1 MKVNIKILHPDA
13 IIPKYQTS
21 GSAGFDIH
29 AIQHTEIYPGE
40 TKVLKT
46 GLSFEIPEGYELQI
60 VPRSGI
66 SAKTKLRISN
76 SPGTIDSDFR
86 GEVGIIVDN
95 IDFRSDKKIPYIIKI
110 GDRIAQGKITPVVQA
125 TFIEV
130 DNLEETE
137 RGKEGFGST
146 GIGAFNTINSS
157 YDTKTTYVKP
167 KYITLTNEKK
177 D

>member
-1 MKVNIKILHPDA
+1 MKVNIKLLHADA

-29 AIQHTEIYPGE
+29 AVEHTEVYPGE

-95 IDFRSDKKIPYIIKI
+95 IDFHSDKKIPYIIKI
-110 GDRIAQGKITPVVQA
+110 GDRIAQGKNPFASPTELRYPLPEGFNPKIFAPVV
-125 TFIEV
+125 
-130 DNLEETE
+130 
-137 RGKEGFGST
+137 
-146 GIGAFNTINSS
+146 NSMPTNPA
-157 YDTKTTYVKP
+157 YREPLGDTTR
-167 KYITLTNEKK
+167 
-177 D
+177 

>member
-1 MKVNIKILHPDA
+1 MEVKIKKLNSEA

-29 AIQHTEIYPGE
+29 VIEDAEIYAGE
-40 TKVLKT
+40 TRILKT
-46 GLSFEIPEGYELQI
+46 GLSFEIPKGYELQI

-66 SAKTKLRISN
+66 SAKSKLRISN

-95 IDFRSDKKIPYIIKI
+95 IDFYDRTLPHIIKK

-125 TFIEV
+125 VFIELSK
-130 DNLEETE
+130 LENFTSSD
-137 RGKEGFGST
+137 RGEGSFGST
-146 GIGAFNTINSS
+146 GL
-157 YDTKTTYVKP
+157 K
-167 KYITLTNEKK
+167 
-177 D
+177 

>member
-1 MKVNIKILHPDA
+1 MKVNIKLLHADA

-29 AIQHTEIYPGE
+29 AVEHTEVYPGE

-95 IDFRSDKKIPYIIKI
+95 I
-110 GDRIAQGKITPVVQA
+110 APVIQA

-130 DNLEETE
+130 DNLEKTE

-146 GIGAFNTINSS
+146 GTGALNTINSS

-167 KYITLTNEKK
+167 TYTTLTNDKK